1 MVDPG
6 DPDEAFLDAIEAEVA
21 AGGGRVVA
29 IALTHVDPGHAAG
42 SEELRARTSASILVG
57 PGGAAPLSWDVTE
70 IGGEDSVG
78 EGDGAVVAVP
88 TPGHR
93 PDHLA
98 FLTPD
103 GTLIAGDALTDRP
116 AVIFPPEGDRTM
128 GDAGHDRRAGRGRDR
143 PPDRARSRPGD
154 PGRSGRGHRAAEAA
168 LAASSPAVAAIAPN
182 PFADAAADP
191 AASCSIRS
199 LD

>member
-1 MVDPG
+1 MP
-6 DPDEAFLDAIEAEVA
+6 
-21 AGGGRVVA
+21 RV
-29 IALTHVDPGHAAG
+29 P
-42 SEELRARTSASILVG
+42 EELRARTGAPILVG

-70 IGGEDSVG
+70 IGGEASVG

-116 AVIFPPEGDRTM
+116 AVILPPEGDRDLHRATLATI
-128 GDAGHDRRAGRGRDR
+128 AGLVEAGTVRRIVPGHGPAILADPPRPSR
-143 PPDRARSRPGD
+143 PPRPPLPPRVRPRPRSLRTRSTRLQTRPR
-154 PGRSGRGHRAAEAA
+154 P
-168 LAASSPAVAAIAPN
+168 PT
-182 PFADAAADP
+182 
-191 AASCSIRS
+191 RS